1 MSEKSGAPPRRPWEM
16 HSVEFSVTYP
26 VSRIHGAGGTRFFY
40 PIGDRKTTYA
50 TRDAAMRATHRHVIE
65 EAIKAGM
72 PVPLSV
78 RMEYPD
84 IDAGESDFAALG
96 AGPVRNEAADA
107 PERAARAQETLAKCL
122 AETERERDRI
132 VGAILL
138 AHDDAQTLHRTVT
151 TGLTKALAEH
161 AEKQRAMT
169 EAMRAGAEDRAAVMD
184 GITATLADIAR
195 QQAKILSEARKPKPA
210 KPKKWTFKVR
220 RDNHGSIAALDA
232 EQC

>member
-65 EAIKAGM
+65 EAVKAGM

-107 PERAARAQETLAKCL
+107 PERAALAQATLAKCL
-122 AETERERDRI
+122 AEAQQERDRI
-132 VGAILL
+132 VGAVLL
-138 AHDDAQTLHRTVT
+138 AHDDAQTLHRTVAL
-151 TGLTKALAEH
+151 GLTKALNEQT
-161 AEKQRAMT
+161 EKARELN
-169 EAMRAGAEDRAAVMD
+169 EAMREGEEDRAATVER
-184 GITATLADIAR
+184 INETLADIAR
-195 QQAKILSEARKPKPA
+195 QQAKILAEARKPKPA
-210 KPKKWTFKVR
+210 KPKRWTFKIQ
-220 RDNHGSIAALDA
+220 RDAHGNIAGLDA
-232 EQC
+232 EPC